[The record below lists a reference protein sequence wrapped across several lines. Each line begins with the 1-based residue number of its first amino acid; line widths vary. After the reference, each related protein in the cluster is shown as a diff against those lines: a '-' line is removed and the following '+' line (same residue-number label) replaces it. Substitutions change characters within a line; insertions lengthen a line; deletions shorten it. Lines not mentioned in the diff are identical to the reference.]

1 MARTSRDTAI
11 LGAGPAGLAAALA
24 LSGRGGARIITPSL
38 PAATD
43 VPRVDMVPAAFLAF
57 LLELGIHP
65 GQIGVHDLHDVRRIA
80 WSDSVPETVR
90 ASAVAHVERPALELA
105 LLAALERMSGF
116 KIVASPTTHPAD
128 PGERVIDATGRRAV
142 SATRTTGLAKPWIA
156 RVFSRYGV
164 FDKAD
169 QAFRLA
175 ALPAGYAYRLA
186 SPRLL
191 AIGVVVS
198 KSAGSM
204 SPKDVEKYVHAAGA
218 GWVLKG
224 LGSLDSIQAGK
235 GGVASVQWSA
245 GPAAPLRVGD
255 ASLAR
260 DSLSAQG
267 LCSGISDV
275 ISLVRNSGHADR
287 WPDREREQLKRHLA
301 FLANAMERSRF
312 RAEKPWAE
320 YRRFLERASG
330 LTRSLGGAGAGHRR
344 LRYRHPQ
351 PEAPAE
357 LSGAPSRI
365 EAW

>member
-1 MARTSRDTAI
+1 VIRTARAPRDIAI
-11 LGAGPAGLAAALA
+11 LGSGPAGLAAALA
-24 LSGRGGARIITPSL
+24 LSGRGGARIITPGL

-43 VPRVDMVPAAFLAF
+43 VPRVDMVPAALLAF

-65 GQIGVHDLHDVRRIA
+65 GQIGVHDLHDERRIA
-80 WSDSVPETVR
+80 WSDAVPETVR
-90 ASAVAHVERPALELA
+90 GSAVAHVERPALELA
-105 LLAALERMSGF
+105 LLAALERTSGF
-116 KIVASPTTHPAD
+116 KIIPSPAAHPTD
-128 PGERVIDATGRRAV
+128 PGERVVDATGRRAV

-156 RVFSRYGV
+156 RVFSRHGV

-198 KSAGSM
+198 KAAGM
-204 SPKDVEKYVHAAGA
+204 TPKDIEKYVHAADA
-218 GWVLKG
+218 GWVLEG

-245 GPAAPLRVGD
+245 GPAATLRVGD

-267 LCSGISDV
+267 LCSGISDAV
-275 ISLVRNSGHADR
+275 SLVRNSGHADR
-287 WPDREREQLKRHLA
+287 WPNREREQLKRHLA
-301 FLANAMERSRF
+301 CLANAMERSRF

-330 LTRSLGGAGAGHRR
+330 LAAV
-344 LRYRHPQ
+344 
-351 PEAPAE
+351 E
-357 LSGAPSRI
+357 
-365 EAW
+365 

>member
-24 LSGRGGARIITPSL
+24 LSSRGGARIITPGL

-43 VPRVDMVPAAFLAF
+43 VPRVDMVPAAFVAF

-80 WSDSVPETVR
+80 WSDAVPETVR
-90 ASAVAHVERPALELA
+90 GSAVAHVERPALELA

-116 KIVASPTTHPAD
+116 KIVPSPTTHPAD

-198 KSAGSM
+198 KAAGGM
-204 SPKDVEKYVHAAGA
+204 TPKDIEKYVHAAGA

-224 LGSLDSIQAGK
+224 LGSLEFNPGRKRRRRFCSVERRPRRAAESGRRVTGAGFVI
-235 GGVASVQWSA
+235 GA
-245 GPAAPLRVGD
+245 GIVLRHFRRR
-255 ASLAR
+255 LAR
-260 DSLSAQG
+260 S
-267 LCSGISDV
+267 
-275 ISLVRNSGHADR
+275 
-287 WPDREREQLKRHLA
+287 K
-301 FLANAMERSRF
+301 F
-312 RAEKPWAE
+312 RPCRPVA
-320 YRRFLERASG
+320 
-330 LTRSLGGAGAGHRR
+330 
-344 LRYRHPQ
+344 
-351 PEAPAE
+351 
-357 LSGAPSRI
+357 
-365 EAW
+365 

>member
-11 LGAGPAGLAAALA
+11 LGAGPAGLAAALS
-24 LSGRGGARIITPSL
+24 LSSWGGVRIITPGL

-43 VPRVDMVPAAFLAF
+43 VPRVDMVPAAFVAF

-65 GQIGVHDLHDVRRIA
+65 GQIGVRDLHDVRRIA
-80 WSDSVPETVR
+80 WSDAVSEAVR
-90 ASAVAHVERPALELA
+90 GSAVAHVERPALELA

-116 KIVASPTTHPAD
+116 KIVPSPAD
-128 PGERVIDATGRRAV
+128 PGERVIDATGRRSV
-142 SATRTTGLAKPWIA
+142 SATRTTGLAKPWVA
-156 RVFSRYGV
+156 RVFCRYGV

-175 ALPAGYAYRLA
+175 ALPAGYVYRLA

-198 KSAGSM
+198 KAAGGM
-204 SPKDVEKYVHAAGA
+204 TPKDIEKYVHAAGA

-224 LGSLDSIQAGK
+224 TGSLGSIQAGK

-245 GPAAPLRVGD
+245 GPAATLRVGD

-267 LCSGISDV
+267 LCFGISDAV
-275 ISLVRNSGHADR
+275 SLVRNPGHADR

-301 FLANAMERSRF
+301 FLAHAMERSRF
-312 RAEKPWAE
+312 RAAKPWAE
-320 YRRFLERASG
+320 YRRFLDGASG
-330 LTRSLGGAGAGHRR
+330 LPRSLGGAGAGHRR
-344 LRYRHPQ
+344 LQYGHPE
-351 PEAPAE
+351 PEAPAN
-357 LSGAPSRI
+357 
-365 EAW
+365 

>member
-1 MARTSRDTAI
+1 VTSIARRSCDTVI
-11 LGAGPAGLAAALA
+11 LGAGPVGLAAALA
-24 LSGRGGARIITPSL
+24 LSSRGGSRIITPGL
-38 PAATD
+38 PAATE

-80 WSDSVPETVR
+80 WSDAVPETVR
-90 ASAVAHVERPALELA
+90 SSAVAHVERPALELA

-116 KIVASPTTHPAD
+116 GIVPSPATHRAD
-128 PGERVIDATGRRAV
+128 PGERVIDATGRRTV

-164 FDKAD
+164 FDKAA

-198 KSAGSM
+198 KAAGGM
-204 SPKDVEKYVHAAGA
+204 TPNDIEKYVHAAGA
-218 GWVLKG
+218 GWVLEG

-235 GGVASVQWSA
+235 GGIASVQWSV
-245 GPAAPLRVGD
+245 GPAVTLRVGD

-267 LCSGISDV
+267 LCSGISDAV
-275 ISLVRNSGHADR
+275 SLVRNFGHANR

-301 FLANAMERSRF
+301 FLANAVARSRF
-312 RAEKPWAE
+312 RTEKPWAE
-320 YRRFLERASG
+320 YRRFLERASWPAGG
-330 LTRSLGGAGAGHRR
+330 LEVMPG
-344 LRYRHPQ
+344 
-351 PEAPAE
+351 
-357 LSGAPSRI
+357 
-365 EAW
+365 